1 MADIE
6 AKEGNAGA
14 AKRATT
20 DAALSAPQAPDRLD
34 AEELDRREA
43 AKLPQRRAAG
53 PPKDEDVPEDAEIPD
68 VPATEV
74 EES

>member
-6 AKEGNAGA
+6 AKEGNAGK

-20 DAALSAPQAPDRLD
+20 DAALAAGQAPDRLD

-43 AKLPQRRAAG
+43 AKLPRRRAPG
-53 PPKDEDVPEDAEIPD
+53 PPKDEDVPDDPE
-68 VPATEV
+68 VPEVPPTELG
-74 EES
+74 EA